1 MRIVSS
7 AISYAIPPV
16 GTALPLWATFQWDLP
31 VALALIFVSLTWAFS
46 LVLLVAAISQEQD
59 SSKDVSLAL
68 GMVEWIDRDSQDSI
82 QVDLVVGT
90 KKQRFTASDGT
101 VANLGQDESVVFA
114 YMRQS
119 KKIIRIATIDS
130 TLPGRISLRGAQR

>member
-1 MRIVSS
+1 MCIR
-7 AISYAIPPV
+7 
-16 GTALPLWATFQWDLP
+16 DR
-31 VALALIFVSLTWAFS
+31 TWAFS

-59 SSKDVSLAL
+59 SSKDVALAL

-90 KKQRFTASDGT
+90 EKQRFTASDGT

>member
-1 MRIVSS
+1 MRIVSNS
-7 AISYAIPPV
+7 IAYAIPPA

-31 VALALIFVSLTWAFS
+31 VALALILVSLTWAFS

-59 SSKDVSLAL
+59 SSKEVSLAL

-90 KKQRFTASDGT
+90 EKQRFTASDGT

-119 KKIIRIATIDS
+119 KKLSA
-130 TLPGRISLRGAQR
+130 